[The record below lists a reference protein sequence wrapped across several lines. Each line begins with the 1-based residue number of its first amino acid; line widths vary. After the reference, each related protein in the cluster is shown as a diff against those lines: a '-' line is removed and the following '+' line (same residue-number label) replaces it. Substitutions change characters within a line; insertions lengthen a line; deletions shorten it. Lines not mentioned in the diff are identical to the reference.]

1 MKVLVYFQPSP
12 KHDNF
17 EGARMRKTI
26 KGALEVIN
34 VKHTSNIYDD
44 YDVENGYVMNCRGCG
59 KRIFL
64 CDGCSHAD
72 DNYRSGFCD
81 WHVARKNLNGE
92 VGKCFRGVTINR
104 I

>member
-1 MKVLVYFQPSP
+1 MLKDRAIEYV
-12 KHDNF
+12 
-17 EGARMRKTI
+17 
-26 KGALEVIN
+26 EVCPYCGYE
-34 VKHTSNIYDD
+34 NIYDD

-64 CDGCSHAD
+64 CDACSHAD

-81 WHVARKNLNGE
+81 WHVARKNVKGE

>member
-1 MKVLVYFQPSP
+1 MLKDRAIEYV
-12 KHDNF
+12 
-17 EGARMRKTI
+17 
-26 KGALEVIN
+26 EVCPYCGYE
-34 VKHTSNIYDD
+34 NIYDD

-64 CDGCSHAD
+64 CDACSHAD

-81 WHVARKNLNGE
+81 WHVARKNDHGE
-92 VGKCFRGVTINR
+92 IGKCFRGVTINR